1 MAGKKNVKE
10 LPIVDDITKYVLQLR
25 RDGNSRRMVP
35 IKDTYVHKE
44 TGEVVKIDWRDGA
57 FRLI

>member
-1 MAGKKNVKE
+1 MAGKKSAKE
-10 LPIVDDITKYVLQLR
+10 LPKVDDITKYVLQLR
-25 RDGNSRRMVP
+25 RDGNSKRMVP
-35 IKDTYVHKE
+35 VKNTYVHKD

>member
-1 MAGKKNVKE
+1 MKKKE
-10 LPIVDDITKYVLQLR
+10 LPKVDDITKYVLQLR
-25 RDGNSRRMVP
+25 RDGNSKRMVP
-35 IKDTYVHKE
+35 VKNTYVHKD